1 MDELKWSKYKDPPRA
16 KHIMGIKLQQFKLFD
31 SMVDKINNS
40 IGLTRKEQDRELL
53 SVIKFIDEVKILEML
68 KDDVDPSPKGCW
80 H

>member
-1 MDELKWSKYKDPPRA
+1 
-16 KHIMGIKLQQFKLFD
+16 
-31 SMVDKINNS
+31 MVDKINNS